1 MREPVRVA
9 TRDRLPQL
17 SGGRP
22 FLTDGG
28 LETSLT
34 FQQRI
39 DLPCF
44 AAFPLATD
52 EAGREALT
60 RYFEPFLALARE
72 RGAGFVLDTPTWRA
86 NPDWAA
92 QLGYSR
98 EALADANRD
107 GVELAERL
115 RAGADGTSVVISGAV
130 GPRGDGYVAGE
141 LMSADE
147 AERYHSAQIGT
158 FADTAV
164 DMIGALTLTYAEEAV
179 GIVRAAAAAEIPVVV
194 SFTVETDGRLPSGQS
209 LGDAIR
215 QVDAETDGAAAYFM
229 INCAH
234 PTHFSDVLEHGDGW
248 LSRIGGL
255 RANASARSHAELDE
269 AEELDDGDPA
279 ELGAQH
285 AELRPLLPE
294 VRVLGGCCGTDHR
307 HVAEIS
313 RRWEDE

>member
-17 SGGRP
+17 SSGRP

-44 AAFPLATD
+44 AAFPLVSD

-92 QLGYSR
+92 RLGYSG
-98 EALADANRD
+98 EALAGANRE
-107 GVELAERL
+107 GVALAERL
-115 RAGADGTSVVISGAV
+115 RAGADGIPVVISGTV
-130 GPRGDGYVAGE
+130 GPRGDGYVAGD

-164 DMIGALTLTYAEEAV
+164 DMICALTLTYAEEAV
-179 GIVRAAAAAEIPVVV
+179 GIVRAAAAADIPVVV

-234 PTHFSDVLEHGDGW
+234 PTHFSGVLERGDGW

-255 RANASARSHAELDE
+255 RANASAKSHAELD
-269 AEELDDGDPA
+269 ATDELDDGDPV

-313 RRWEDE
+313 KAWEDE